1 MITIL
6 SPALG
11 YHLLT
16 MSTHCC
22 HAITHF
28 QYKHVAHQ
36 SYTFPCRPFCWNNN
50 LQGRL
55 KLYTMS
61 CFSLGAVSSV
71 MPQLTAFVT
80 FSWKIRQDTNHSNCC
95 FLTFSFLPFSFLPL
109 PFPFILPL
117 FIFLLFSPFFSYPLF
132 ALSSL
137 LPVSRSKGTTFATI
151 QSSLKNE
158 LSLSC
163 KSKFNPF
170 SALKKRSEAS
180 LWINKERVNFNFLAT
195 MQIDVRP
202 INASSF
208 PSSPST
214 FKVSFGKITGKWL

>member
-1 MITIL
+1 ML
-6 SPALG
+6 FPG
-11 YHLLT
+11 
-16 MSTHCC
+16 CC
-22 HAITHF
+22 LFRAF
-28 QYKHVAHQ
+28 
-36 SYTFPCRPFCWNNN
+36 
-50 LQGRL
+50 
-55 KLYTMS
+55 
-61 CFSLGAVSSV
+61 SSV

-95 FLTFSFLPFSFLPL
+95 FLTYSFLPL
-109 PFPFILPL
+109 SLRSQSTLPVFFLPSL
-117 FIFLLFSPFFSYPLF
+117 FIILLFSSFFSYPLF
-132 ALSSL
+132 ALSL

-151 QSSLKNE
+151 LSSLKNE

-170 SALKKRSEAS
+170 SALKKHSEAS
-180 LWINKERVNFNFLAT
+180 LWINKERVNFNVLAT